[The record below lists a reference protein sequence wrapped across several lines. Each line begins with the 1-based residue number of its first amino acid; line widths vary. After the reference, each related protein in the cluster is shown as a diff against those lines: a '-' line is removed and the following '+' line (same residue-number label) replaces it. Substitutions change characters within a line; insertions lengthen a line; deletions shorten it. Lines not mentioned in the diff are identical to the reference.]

1 MNPTQIQAVLTGA
14 IVLFLSW
21 QLFRTLASGEVT
33 ISLNGRGAKRSE
45 NSRVYWSWTL
55 VLAGLWV
62 VVLVT
67 FLRVL
72 LLHR

>member
-1 MNPTQIQAVLTGA
+1 MSVTQIQALLSGA
-14 IVLFLSW
+14 IVILLGW
-21 QLFRTLASGEVT
+21 QLGKTLLSGEVT

-45 NSRVYWSWTL
+45 HPRVYWSWTL

-62 VVLVT
+62 VVLFT
-67 FLRVL
+67 LIRA

>member
-1 MNPTQIQAVLTGA
+1 MSVTQIQALLTGA
-14 IVLFLSW
+14 VVLLLSW
-21 QLFRTLASGEVT
+21 QLFKTLTSGEVT

-45 NSRVYWSWTL
+45 DARVYWSWTL
-55 VLAGLWV
+55 VLAGLWA

-72 LLHR
+72 LHR